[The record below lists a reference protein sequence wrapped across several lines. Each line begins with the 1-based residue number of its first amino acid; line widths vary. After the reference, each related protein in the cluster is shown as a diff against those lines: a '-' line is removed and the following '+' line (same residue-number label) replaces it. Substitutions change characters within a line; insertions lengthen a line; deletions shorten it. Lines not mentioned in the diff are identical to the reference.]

1 MLIWIIFTGVAV
13 FSNRDPVSTI
23 FKYLTI
29 LTVFTMTATKRIPV
43 SEETWKKLGQDKEP
57 GQTWDEL
64 LEEMKIELEKHR
76 LAKNARE
83 MKEEEVE
90 TVALDDV

>member
-1 MLIWIIFTGVAV
+1 LFLNCTP
-13 FSNRDPVSTI
+13 FSTI
-23 FKYLTI
+23 LKYLTI
-29 LTVFTMTATKRIPV
+29 LTIFTMAATKRIPV
-43 SEETWKKLGQDKEP
+43 SEETWKELGEEKES

-83 MKEEEVE
+83 MKEGEVD
-90 TVALDDV
+90 TVDLDDV

>member
-1 MLIWIIFTGVAV
+1 
-13 FSNRDPVSTI
+13 
-23 FKYLTI
+23 
-29 LTVFTMTATKRIPV
+29 MTATKRIPV
-43 SEETWKKLGQDKEP
+43 SEETWKELGEEKES

-83 MKEEEVE
+83 MKEGEVE